1 MHCLVKKIKKS
12 QIFNFSNMSKDIK
25 ITKGEQIKFVIILIL
40 SHVIIIDVVVIPV
53 SLIPIPVIGV
63 LAGLIHWLDS

>member
-1 MHCLVKKIKKS
+1 
-12 QIFNFSNMSKDIK
+12 MSKDIK

-53 SLIPIPVIGV
+53 SLIPIPVIRV